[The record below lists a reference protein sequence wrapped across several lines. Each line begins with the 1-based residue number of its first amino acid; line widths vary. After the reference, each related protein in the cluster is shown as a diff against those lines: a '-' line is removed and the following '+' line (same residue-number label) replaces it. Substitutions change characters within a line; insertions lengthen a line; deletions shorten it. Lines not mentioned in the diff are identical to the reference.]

1 MGLGWATS
9 GSIIHMNL
17 QKPNDKFI
25 SV

>member
-9 GSIIHMNL
+9 GSIIHTNL